1 MMTPAENDQLEAV
14 ITELRSAVRDV
25 RGKERK
31 SLPGQSNGWASWVL
45 GMVAVLLTVGV
56 MATVKTSASVSS
68 IQTDLGLLRAEV
80 GREFSRLELEIRTQD
95 ARLDDHL
102 TGGIGGDGS

>member
-45 GMVAVLLTVGV
+45 GVVAILLTAGV
-56 MATVKTSASVSS
+56 MASIKTSASVSS
-68 IQTDLGLLRAEV
+68 IQTDLGLLRVEV
-80 GREFSRLELEIRTQD
+80 GREFSRQQLELRYLD
-95 ARLDDHL
+95 ARVDNHL

>member
-31 SLPGQSNGWASWVL
+31 GSGQPNGWASWVL

-80 GREFSRLELEIRTQD
+80 GREFSRQQMEIRYMD
-95 ARLDDHL
+95 ARMDNHL